1 MKLEK
6 NNKYSKK
13 LTAGLSAILISASLL
28 SGCANNTVE
37 SVEPTE
43 IVEVTPEPI
52 IEEEIS
58 FEQKLDE
65 LGVQDPNPSEE
76 RTCGSAFLVTYE
88 VNGEKKAVI
97 VSIIRDNINGSRKIV
112 YFFDNEIELFSREYI
127 ESIDEKAIFL
137 PDDGMEYYKPSNDSE
152 NVINIIS
159 IDSVKTLPTYIMIAY
174 NPDEEMPV
182 RNANIAELDKYIS
195 KIGIS
200 VKQDN
205 FYNKHD
211 EYLNILYKQNGG
223 NPSTGIE
230 SIKIEEL
237 VNYYYDIIYEENR
250 VTLDELI
257 YTFENAN
264 DKALVK
270 SN

>member
-6 NNKYSKK
+6 NNKYVKR
-13 LTAGLSAILISASLL
+13 LTAGLSAILVSASLL

-37 SVEPTE
+37 SVEPAE

-58 FEQKLDE
+58 FEQKIEE
-65 LGVQDPNPSEE
+65 LGVQDPSEE
-76 RTCGSAFLVTYE
+76 RSCGTAILVTYE

-97 VSIIRDNINGSRKIV
+97 VSIIRDNVNGSRKIV
-112 YFFDNEIELFSREYI
+112 YFFDNEIELFSRDYV
-127 ESIDEKAIFL
+127 ESIDEKTIIL
-137 PDDGMEYYKPSNDSE
+137 PDDGLEYYKPSNYGE
-152 NVINIIS
+152 NIINIIS
-159 IDSVKTLPTYIMIAY
+159 IESVKSLPAYIMLAY

-182 RNANIAELDKYIS
+182 RNAYIEELDKYIL

-211 EYLNILYKQNGG
+211 EYLNILYKKNGG
-223 NPSTGIE
+223 NLSTGKE

-257 YTFENAN
+257 NTFENAN